1 MGVYVSF
8 DDSPSDPT
16 YSFADAVVLV
26 ESDGTGDNPCV
37 GEGVK
42 RIVPV
47 LPSTDAD
54 IRAFADIMGW
64 GVGMD
69 NEGQLILY
77 TDVRTPIE

>member
-8 DDSPSDPT
+8 DDSNNDPT
-16 YSFADAVVLV
+16 YTFADSAVLI
-26 ESDGTGDNPCV
+26 ESDGEGENPCV
-37 GEGVK
+37 GAGVK

-47 LPSTDAD
+47 LPSSDAE
-54 IRAFADIMGW
+54 IRAFASIMGW
-64 GVGMD
+64 GVGTD